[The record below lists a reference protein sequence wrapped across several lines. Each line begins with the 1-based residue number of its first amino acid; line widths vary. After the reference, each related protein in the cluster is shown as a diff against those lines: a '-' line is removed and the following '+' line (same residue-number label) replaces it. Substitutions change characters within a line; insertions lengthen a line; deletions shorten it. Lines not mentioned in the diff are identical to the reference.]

1 MTTNNVNAFIGYEQ
15 QPSDAELSAALGE
28 SGRGLWNELLAALAT
43 QHGLT
48 EQEWSSYSKKAGWSM
63 RLKQRKR
70 NILYLSPMTGGPFLV
85 TLILGPKAMDAAR
98 ATKWP
103 KHMVKVL
110 DDAPKYPEGFGLRI
124 PMSSS
129 KDVPAVVRL
138 AGIKIAH

>member
-1 MTTNNVNAFIGYEQ
+1 MTTNSVNAFIGYEQ
-15 QPSDAELSAALGE
+15 QPTDAELSVALGE

-48 EQEWSSYSKKAGWSM
+48 EQEWNSYSKKAGWSM

-70 NILYLSPMTGGPFLV
+70 NILYFSPMTDGSFLV

-98 ATKWP
+98 EIKWP
-103 KHMVKVL
+103 KAIMKIL
-110 DDAPKYPEGFGLRI
+110 DDAPKYPEGFGIRM
-124 PMSSS
+124 PMASS